1 MNKPVA
7 WRVQNPQMF
16 NDWIT
21 FPTQEQA
28 DLYAFHNGK
37 GNLPEPLYT
46 HPVINNGG
54 NLEELNTKVQ
64 DASTSLEST
73 PPINAEP
80 VAWISEYTLK
90 NCLESNLTDEVRA
103 TTTVTT
109 NCTIPLYTHP
119 VKELTDEEIWAIAS
133 EIEPVEIQWGVR
145 LSNELNVL
153 DFAKAIL
160 RKAQE
165 K

>member
-7 WRVQNPQMF
+7 WMLTLPDGTH
-16 NDWIT
+16 DWIL
-21 FPTQEQA
+21 
-28 DLYAFHNGK
+28 DGNGCE
-37 GNLPEPLYT
+37 GYIPLYT

-80 VAWISEYTLK
+80 VGRYYWESVVDGHFMAVPSEG
-90 NCLESNLTDEVRA
+90 
-103 TTTVTT
+103 
-109 NCTIPLYTHP
+109 TIHYEIDDFPLYLHP
-119 VKELTDEEIWAIAS
+119 VKELTDEEILQVMINVYS
-133 EIEPVEIQWGVR
+133 DTVPPIRGIE
-145 LSNELNVL
+145 
-153 DFAKAIL
+153 FARAIL